1 MSDRDEED
9 VGAGAEAENS
19 TDEAEDGAEESGK
32 TDVAAARE
40 PKVADPSAGR
50 RRLLSLLLPPVLALG
65 AVGVHYWVNVPPKPS
80 VENPNDQGAK
90 KTAAQKRKERAEKR
104 RLKRMHQPRAGAELD
119 ALLER
124 YDGTE
129 FEKEPVVGSWARQ
142 TQTMLNKAIVM
153 SRKAAFE
160 GAPEEPRVS
169 VVRTQCRSIRC
180 RFLLRSPYPH
190 EVRML
195 ANTMRR
201 LETLAG
207 ENIWLRFDVEPGE
220 PPAGKEDGEDEDT
233 YLQVTVVFI
242 CDGIESDE
250 LIIGDKPE
258 GENDQDV
265 ERPAK
270 EAADGKKKTKKPE
283 RQKKPKEPE

>member
-1 MSDRDEED
+1 VSDRDEED
-9 VGAGAEAENS
+9 VGAGGEAEEN

-32 TDVAAARE
+32 TDVAGARE
-40 PKVADPSAGR
+40 AKAADPGAGR

-65 AVGVHYWVNVPPKPS
+65 AVGVHYWVNVPPKPP

-90 KTAAQKRKERAEKR
+90 KTAAEKRKERAEKR

-124 YDGTE
+124 YDGTD
-129 FEKEPVVGSWARQ
+129 FEKEPVVGKWARQ

-190 EVRML
+190 EVRLL

-207 ENIWLRFDVEPGE
+207 ENIWLRFEVEPGE
-220 PPAGKEDGEDEDT
+220 APAGKKDDEDEDT

-242 CDGIESDE
+242 ADGIESDE

-258 GENDQDV
+258 GEDDEDV
-265 ERPAK
+265 EPPAGERTAAKKSK
-270 EAADGKKKTKKPE
+270 EKKTKK
-283 RQKKPKEPE
+283 KPD